1 MNLKRGS
8 LAAVAA
14 ISLLLA
20 ACGDDDTES
29 SGAAA
34 TEPAAADATS
44 PPAETTGA
52 GRGDYGPAESE
63 ASPPATE
70 APAGDAAGAAE
81 IVISGFAFSEDL
93 TVPVGTT
100 VVVRNDDSAG
110 HTWTADDGAFDS
122 GFIDAGGT
130 FEFTFTEAGTF
141 TFHCEVHPA
150 MTGTITV
157 TA

>member
-1 MNLKRGS
+1 MKRGS
-8 LAAVAA
+8 LAAFAA

-29 SGAAA
+29 SGAAS

-44 PPAETTGA
+44 PPADTTA
-52 GRGDYGPAESE
+52 GGRSGDYGPAESE

-70 APAGDAAGAAE
+70 APSGDAAAGDAE
-81 IVISGFAFSEDL
+81 IVISGFAFSEDI

-122 GFIDAGGT
+122 GFIDGGGT

-141 TFHCEVHPA
+141 AFHCEVHPS
-150 MTGTITV
+150 MTGTVTV

>member
-1 MNLKRGS
+1 MKRGS

-20 ACGDDDTES
+20 ACGDDDEESS

-34 TEPAAADATS
+34 TDPAAAETS
-44 PPAETTGA
+44 PAADTTGG
-52 GRGDYGPAESE
+52 GRGDYGPAETE
-63 ASPPATE
+63 ASAPATE
-70 APAGDAAGAAE
+70 ASSGDAAAGDAE
-81 IVISGFAFSEDL
+81 IVISGFAFSEDI

-100 VVVRNDDSAG
+100 VVVRNDDGAG
-110 HTWTADDGAFDS
+110 HTWTSDDGVFDS
-122 GFIDAGGT
+122 GFIDGGDT

-141 TFHCEVHPA
+141 AFHCEVHPT
-150 MTGTITV
+150 MTGTVTV